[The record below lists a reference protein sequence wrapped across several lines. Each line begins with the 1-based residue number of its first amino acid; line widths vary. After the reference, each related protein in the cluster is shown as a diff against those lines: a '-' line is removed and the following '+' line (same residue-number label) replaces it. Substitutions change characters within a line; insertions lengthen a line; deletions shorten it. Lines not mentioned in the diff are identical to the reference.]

1 MRAVVLGS
9 AAGGGFPQWNCGC
22 ANCRLAWARDPRAV
36 WRTQSSLAF
45 VGPDGCV
52 LVNASPD
59 IGQQLR
65 ATPDLWPRSERNSP
79 ISTVVLTSAEI
90 DHVAGLLSLRERHAL
105 DILALAPVR
114 AAIRDNPMLQP
125 LSANW
130 VAAEAEMPIPAHAGF
145 ELTLFPVPGKAPLY
159 LEADEPITDSETGET
174 SGLAMEGPN
183 ASLVY
188 IPGCAVLNQ
197 AVRQRAE
204 RAHIVLFDGTLF
216 DDEEMRRGGLGPK
229 TGRRMGHMPM
239 TGPGGS
245 LDWLAELPAS
255 RKIYTH
261 INNTNP
267 VLIEGSRER
276 RLVESAGVEIAHDGL
291 EISL

>member
-1 MRAVVLGS
+1 M
-9 AAGGGFPQWNCGC
+9 
-22 ANCRLAWARDPRAV
+22 
-36 WRTQSSLAF
+36 
-45 VGPDGCV
+45 

-65 ATPDLWPRSERNSP
+65 ALPDLWPKATRHSS

-90 DHVAGLLSLRERHAL
+90 DHVAGLLSLRERHAF
-105 DILALAPVR
+105 DILALAPIR
-114 AAIRDNPMLQP
+114 AAISDNPMLQP
-125 LSANW
+125 LSASW
-130 VAAEAEMPIPAHAGF
+130 FESEPEKPTQTSAGF

-159 LEADEPITDSETGET
+159 LEADEPVTDSEAGET
-174 SGLAMEGPN
+174 SGLTVAGLD
-183 ASLVY
+183 ALLVY
-188 IPGCAVLNQ
+188 IPGCAVLSD
-197 AVRQRAE
+197 AVREQAGRAD
-204 RAHIVLFDGTLF
+204 IVLFDGTLF
-216 DDEEMRRGGLGPK
+216 DDEEMRRAGLGEK

-245 LDWLAELPAS
+245 LDWLAALPAS

-261 INNTNP
+261 INNSNP

-291 EISL
+291 EILL